1 MIEETVTNDKQN
13 KLKKESVDID
23 KLLNEINQLKKNL
36 KDEQD
41 KAEEYL
47 NRLQYLQA
55 DFENYKKRVTKEM
68 LELEKYGNERLI
80 IKLLDIVD
88 NLELAVKSCEISK
101 NIQSL
106 LNGVEMVLKELIET
120 LKKEGV
126 EIIECIGENF
136 DPNLHEAVDKIET
149 KGYLNNVIIENI
161 RKGYIRNGKVIRPS
175 MVKVTINPTDKECCN
190 HE

>member
-1 MIEETVTNDKQN
+1 MIEETVINDEQN
-13 KLKKESVDID
+13 KLKKELVDIN
-23 KLLNEINQLKKNL
+23 KLLNEIDQLKKNL
-36 KDEQD
+36 KDQQD
-41 KAEEYL
+41 KAEEYF
-47 NRLQYLQA
+47 NRLHYLQA
-55 DFENYKKRVTKEM
+55 DFDNYKKRVTKEM
-68 LELEKYGNERLI
+68 LELEKYANEKLI
-80 IKLLDIVD
+80 IKLLDVVD
-88 NLELAVKSCEISK
+88 NLELAIKSCKISK

-149 KGYLNNVIIENI
+149 KDHLNNVIIENI

-175 MVKVTINPTDKECCN
+175 MVKVAINPTDKEC
-190 HE
+190 